1 MEKRYSARAAILLGL
16 LAACLANTVFAE
28 DRPLAQRV
36 LIGFKDGLGQQA
48 AENHRIWVRD
58 LGGEVHYS
66 FRFLPLVSAG
76 LPEHLI
82 AKLKDRPEI
91 AYIENDITM
100 HAIGQ
105 EIAWG
110 VQRIGADHVWS
121 TNTGKGVNVAILDT
135 GVDYDHPDLAGN
147 IAGGINYAG
156 SWWKDGSTNKLYWDD
171 KYGHGSYCAGIV
183 AALNNN
189 IGVVGV
195 APGARLWVVKVLGDD
210 GYGYIS
216 DIIQGLEWCVDNAVD
231 IASMS
236 FGAAE
241 YSESLANACNAAYD
255 AGVLLVAAAG
265 NEKGGPVIYP
275 AAYGSVIA
283 VSATNTNDVI
293 ADFSSIGPEVE
304 LAAPGVSIKST
315 YRSGG
320 YAIGSGTSMACP
332 HVAGAAALAWAA
344 DPSLTAGQLRIRL
357 RQTAEDLGAAGRDNL
372 YGYGLVNASA
382 ASQAADIHDVAVTAI
397 AAPSSAFAGDTVA
410 IDVTVQNEG
419 TFSEAFG
426 VVLTDNT
433 DAVTIGTRSVSLAAS
448 TSTTVSF
455 SWDTTDAAASSHT
468 LTARAGPVANETDTV
483 DNSRSTTVA
492 VERPTTDIAVTAV
505 TAPSSVVQ
513 SDLVSVGVTIK
524 NAGNQDVT
532 SNITVALSDDTD
544 GITIGTQTI
553 TGGLAAGD
561 SSTINFPWNT
571 SGASIGNHT
580 LTAHH
585 DFADDGGVNNSTST
599 TVTMQEKPAVPIA
612 HLDVDVSKQTF
623 WTLWRSS
630 NGHPYRW
637 CGSHQRSNRAGPLEW
652 CLQGECLGYYAKW
665 PGELQ
670 HELDSDGRYSHV
682 HRRERRQ
689 KQPELCIVWRNQRL
703 NKSLIQTDRFAVSFL
718 RKQESINISLEW
730 IPACA
735 GMTKNK

>member
-1 MEKRYSARAAILLGL
+1 MKQGYSARAAILLCL
-16 LAACLANTVFAE
+16 LVACLANTAFAQ
-28 DRPLAQRV
+28 DRPSGQRV

-48 AENHRIWVRD
+48 AENRRIWVRD
-58 LGGEVHYS
+58 LGGEVHHS

-100 HAIGQ
+100 HAIAQ
-105 EIAWG
+105 ETAWG

-216 DIIQGLEWCVDNAVD
+216 DIIQGLEWCVDNRID

-275 AAYGSVIA
+275 AAYESVIA

-344 DPSLTAGQLRIRL
+344 DPSLTAEQIRIRL

-382 ASQAADIHDVAVTAI
+382 ASQAADMHDVAVTAI
-397 AAPSSAFAGDTVA
+397 AAPSSVFAGDIVA

-419 TFSEAFG
+419 TFNEAFG
-426 VVLTDNT
+426 VVLTDDT
-433 DAVTIGTRSVSLAAS
+433 EGVIIGTQSVSLAAGNS
-448 TSTTVSF
+448 ATVRF
-455 SWDTTDAAASSHT
+455 SWDTTDARVGGHN
-468 LTARAGPVANETDTV
+468 LTARAGPVANETDTT

-492 VERPTTDIAVTAV
+492 VEMPAAPVTDIAVTAV

-513 SDLVSVGVTIK
+513 GDLVSVGVAIE
-524 NAGNQDVT
+524 NAGNKDVT
-532 SNITVALSDDTD
+532 SNIAVALSDDTD
-544 GITIGTQTI
+544 SMTVGTQII

-561 SSTINFPWNT
+561 SATVNFPWNT
-571 SGASIGNHT
+571 SGASIGKHT
-580 LTAHH
+580 LTARH
-585 DFADDGGVNNSTST
+585 DFADDNGGNDSTSASV
-599 TVTMQEKPAVPIA
+599 TVQEKPAVPIA
-612 HLDVDVSKQTF
+612 YVNIDMSKQTF
-623 WTLWRSS
+623 WTFWRAAATVTIT
-630 NGHPYRW
+630 NGAAVINGATVQGRW
-637 CGSHQRSNRAGPLEW
+637 SGAYKANVSGTTQNGQVTFSTNWILTAGTVTFTVDSVVKNGQSYV
-652 CLQGECLGYYAKW
+652 LQG
-665 PGELQ
+665 Q
-670 HELDSDGRYSHV
+670 TSDSIA
-682 HRRERRQ
+682 Q
-689 KQPELCIVWRNQRL
+689 
-703 NKSLIQTDRFAVSFL
+703 
-718 RKQESINISLEW
+718 
-730 IPACA
+730 
-735 GMTKNK
+735 

>member
-1 MEKRYSARAAILLGL
+1 MKQGYSVRAAILLCL
-16 LAACLANTVFAE
+16 LVACLANTAFAQ
-28 DRPLAQRV
+28 DRPSGQRV

-48 AENHRIWVRD
+48 AENRRIWVRD

-91 AYIENDITM
+91 AYIENDIMM

-275 AAYGSVIA
+275 AAYESVIA

-344 DPSLTAGQLRIRL
+344 DPSLTAEQLRIRL

-397 AAPSSAFAGDTVA
+397 AAPSSVFAGDIVA

-419 TFSEAFG
+419 TFNEAFG
-426 VVLTDNT
+426 VVLTDDT
-433 DAVTIGTRSVSLAAS
+433 EGVIIGTQSVSLAVGNSA
-448 TSTTVSF
+448 TVRF
-455 SWDTTDAAASSHT
+455 SWATTSAEAGRSHT
-468 LTARAGPVANETDTV
+468 LTATAGPVADETDTA

-492 VERPTTDIAVTAV
+492 VEMPAAPVTDIAVTGI
-505 TAPSSVVQ
+505 TAPSSIVQ
-513 SDLVSVGVTIK
+513 GDLVSVGVTMK
-524 NAGNQDVT
+524 NAGNKDVT
-532 SNITVALSDDTD
+532 SNIAVTLKDDTD

-553 TGGLAAGD
+553 IGGLAPGA
-561 SSTINFPWNT
+561 SATVNFPWNT

-580 LTAHH
+580 LTAQH

-599 TVTMQEKPAVPIA
+599 TVAVQEKPGVPIA
-612 HLDVDVSKQTF
+612 HVNIDMSKQTF
-623 WTLWRSS
+623 WTLRRAAATVTLTDGAAVI
-630 NGHPYRW
+630 NGATVQGRW
-637 CGSHQRSNRAGPLEW
+637 SGAYKANVSGTTQNGQVTFSTNWILTAGTVTFTVDSVVKNGQSYV
-652 CLQGECLGYYAKW
+652 LQG
-665 PGELQ
+665 Q
-670 HELDSDGRYSHV
+670 TSDSIA
-682 HRRERRQ
+682 Q
-689 KQPELCIVWRNQRL
+689 
-703 NKSLIQTDRFAVSFL
+703 
-718 RKQESINISLEW
+718 
-730 IPACA
+730 
-735 GMTKNK
+735 